1 MCRRGMLFR
10 ESMSIDIQDRR
21 KERWKRLTNE
31 ERQNGSVQ
39 ETNKEESSLSMPG
52 ACRHQAFGRLMIY
65 RQLVPKAQLLIP
77 FRMPEGGCAI
87 RP

>member
-52 ACRHQAFGRLMIY
+52 ACRHQALG
-65 RQLVPKAQLLIP
+65 A
-77 FRMPEGGCAI
+77 
-87 RP
+87 